1 MFLRGIVF
9 EEDCS
14 MKNKY
19 GLLIATAVLW
29 GISILMP
36 LFGTVF
42 LRIPQKW
49 LIFQLLL
56 VLLIS
61 IALCGE
67 WLSIRRTERQ
77 QATIF
82 RSGVENAGMAALE
95 KMTIP
100 VLLAARSGEIL
111 WCNQMFRYRFVPN
124 HTVVGRSVQDV
135 IHLNLTALDQNRDLL
150 MEHNGLSYRVH
161 AESSIQEQ
169 QEIIAVQFLEITD
182 ILRLQNENT
191 NSRPC
196 VLLLVIDSYDD
207 LLQYARESEKAQV
220 SAEVERV
227 LDNFMQG
234 TDGIIRK
241 IENDLFYAVMESRH
255 LHEIMNNRFS
265 VLDDARQIRVNDRMH
280 ITFSI
285 GVGDGAA
292 SLEESERFAQQSL
305 DMALGRGGDQAAVKT
320 ENGFCFFGGASKGV
334 EKKSKTKIR
343 SIALAMQELIE
354 NSDQV
359 FLMGH
364 RFGDLDCIGAACGLA
379 GAIRL
384 MQKPARIVV
393 NRQNCLATPLIQR
406 MEQCSDGPVFIE
418 PHDALGCVT
427 ENSLLIVVDTHNKE
441 ILESPELYRMARYV
455 VVIDHHRKNVNF
467 IENAVIFHHEP
478 YASSAS
484 EMVTE
489 VLQYFRLDTEVSAAH
504 ADALLS
510 GIMLDTKN
518 FVMRTGV
525 RTFEAAA
532 YLRKIGADTVQVKTL
547 FSNTISDYSIRAQI
561 VSHAELY
568 RNNAISAVKL
578 TGPDVRMIASQAADE
593 LLNIQGV
600 EASFVLYLEETG
612 VSISARSMGS
622 VNVQVIMEQ
631 LGGGGHQTMAAA
643 QLSGCTIQDAKE
655 KLLMLLETRE
665 MQK

>member
-1 MFLRGIVF
+1 
-9 EEDCS
+9 
-14 MKNKY
+14 MKRKY
-19 GLLIATAVLW
+19 GVLIATGILWFISVLVPLFFAVLGRLPQRW
-29 GISILMP
+29 LAIQ
-36 LFGTVF
+36 F
-42 LRIPQKW
+42 LVI
-49 LIFQLLL
+49 LLL
-56 VLLIS
+56 SIVLC
-61 IALCGE
+61 AE
-67 WLSIRRTERQ
+67 WFWLRRAERQ
-77 QATIF
+77 QTTAVRGEIE
-82 RSGVENAGMAALE
+82 GAGMAALQSLGV
-95 KMTIP
+95 P
-100 VLLAARSGEIL
+100 VILTTHSGEIL
-111 WCNQMFRYRFVPN
+111 WCNDMFRSRFAPN
-124 HTVVGRSVQDV
+124 RSVRGRSVQDV
-135 IHLNLTALDQNRDLL
+135 IHLNLAALGQNRDLL

-161 AESSIQEQ
+161 AVPSVQNQ
-169 QEIIAVQFLEITD
+169 QEFVAVQFLEITD

-196 VLLLVIDSYDD
+196 VMLLVIDSYDD

-227 LDNFMQG
+227 LENFMQG

-241 IENDLFYAVMESRH
+241 VENDLFYAVMESRH
-255 LHEIMNNRFS
+255 LHEIMNNRFH
-265 VLDDARQIRVNDRMH
+265 VLDEARQIRVNDRMH

-292 SLEESERFAQQSL
+292 SLAESEKYARQSL

-343 SIALAMQELIE
+343 SIALALQELIE

-364 RFGDLDCIGAACGLA
+364 RFGDLDSIGSACGLA
-379 GAIRL
+379 GAVQL
-384 MQKPARIVV
+384 MQKPAYVV
-393 NRQNCLATPLIQR
+393 VHQQSCLATQLIQR
-406 MEQCSDGPVFIE
+406 MKQCSDSPCFIE
-418 PHDALGCVT
+418 PIDALAQVT
-427 ENSLLIVVDTHNKE
+427 ENSLLIVVDTHNKD
-441 ILESPELYRMARYV
+441 ILESLDLYHAARYV

-489 VLQYFRLDTEVSAAH
+489 IIQYFRLDTEISAAY
-504 ADALLS
+504 ADALLA

-532 YLRKIGADTVQVKTL
+532 YLRKIGADTIQVKTL
-547 FSNTISDYSIRAQI
+547 FSNTISTYSMRSQI

-568 RNNAISAVKL
+568 RNNAISVVKMQ
-578 TGPDVRMIASQAADE
+578 GQDMRVIASQAADE
-593 LLNIQGV
+593 LLSIQGV
-600 EASFVLYLEETG
+600 EASFVLYLEEHG
-612 VSISARSMGS
+612 VSISARSMGN

-643 QLSGCTIQDAKE
+643 QLPKCTIQEAKE
-655 KLLMLLETRE
+655 QLLMILEAQE
-665 MQK
+665 MKKD

>member
-1 MFLRGIVF
+1 
-9 EEDCS
+9 
-14 MKNKY
+14 MKRKY
-19 GLLIATAVLW
+19 GVMIATWILWFLSVL
-29 GISILMP
+29 IP
-36 LFGTVF
+36 LFYTVIK
-42 LRIPQKW
+42 RIPQRW
-49 LIFQLLL
+49 LAMPFLAILLL
-56 VLLIS
+56 S
-61 IALCGE
+61 IILCAE
-67 WLSIRRTERQ
+67 WFWLRRAERQ
-77 QATIF
+77 QTLAVRGEIE
-82 RSGVENAGMAALE
+82 GAGMAALQT
-95 KMTIP
+95 MTVP
-100 VLLAARSGEIL
+100 VILAARSGEIL
-111 WCNQMFRYRFVPN
+111 WCNTIFYNRFVSN
-124 HTVVGRSVQDV
+124 RSVIGRSVQDV
-135 IHLNLTALDQNRDLL
+135 IHLNLAALDQNRDLL

-161 AESSIQEQ
+161 ATSSIQNQ

-227 LDNFMQG
+227 LEDFMQG

-241 IENDLFYAVMESRH
+241 VENDLFYAVMESRH
-255 LHEIMNNRFS
+255 LHEIMNNRFH
-265 VLDDARQIRVNDRMH
+265 VLDEARQIRVNDRMH

-285 GVGDGAA
+285 GVGDGAS
-292 SLEESERFAQQSL
+292 SLAESEKFARQSL

-364 RFGDLDCIGAACGLA
+364 RFGDLDSVGSACGLA
-379 GAIRL
+379 GAVRL
-384 MQKPARIVV
+384 MQKPAYVVV
-393 NRQNCLATPLIQR
+393 NRQSCLATQLIQR
-406 MEQCSDGPVFIE
+406 MEQCSDGPHFIE
-418 PHDALGCVT
+418 PLDALAQVT
-427 ENSLLIVVDTHNKE
+427 DNSLLIVTDTHNKD
-441 ILESPELYRMARYV
+441 ILESMDLYHAARYV

-489 VLQYFRLDTEVSAAH
+489 IIQYFRLDTEISAAY
-504 ADALLS
+504 ADALLA

-532 YLRKIGADTVQVKTL
+532 YLRKIGADTIQVKTL
-547 FSNTISDYSIRAQI
+547 FSNTISMYSMRAQI
-561 VSHAELY
+561 VAHAELY
-568 RNNAISAVKL
+568 RNNAISVVKMQ
-578 TGPDVRMIASQAADE
+578 GQDARVIASQAADE
-593 LLNIQGV
+593 LLSIQGV
-600 EASFVLYLEETG
+600 EASFVFYLEENG
-612 VSISARSMGS
+612 VSVSARSMGS

-643 QLSGCTIQDAKE
+643 QLTKCTVQEAKE
-655 KLLMLLETRE
+655 QLLLILEAQE
-665 MQK
+665 KQKN

>member
-1 MFLRGIVF
+1 
-9 EEDCS
+9 

-19 GLLIATAVLW
+19 RLLTATAVLW
-29 GISILMP
+29 ALSILLP
-36 LFGTVF
+36 LFGSIF
-42 LRIPQKW
+42 RHIPQRQMILYL
-49 LIFQLLL
+49 LIVLLL
-56 VLLIS
+56 SIILFAEWLLI
-61 IALCGE
+61 
-67 WLSIRRTERQ
+67 RRLEQQ
-77 QATIF
+77 QAIVF
-82 RSGVENAGMAALE
+82 RSKIDNAGMIALE
-95 KMTIP
+95 NMTVP
-100 VLLAARSGEIL
+100 VLLADHMGVIL
-111 WCNQMFRYRFVPN
+111 WCNQTFRQRFAANRPVTG
-124 HTVVGRSVQDV
+124 HSVQDV
-135 IHLNLTALDQNRDLL
+135 IHLNPTSLSQNRDLL
-150 MEHNGLSYRVH
+150 MEHNSQSYRVH
-161 AESSIQEQ
+161 AEFSVQNQ
-169 QEIIAVQFLEITD
+169 QEIVVIQFLEITD
-182 ILRLQNENT
+182 ILRLQDENT
-191 NSRPC
+191 NSKPC

-234 TDGIIRK
+234 TDGILRK

-285 GVGDGAA
+285 GVGDGAS
-292 SLEESERFAQQSL
+292 SLAESEKFAQQSL

-320 ENGFCFFGGASKGV
+320 ENGFFFFGGASKGV
-334 EKKSKTKIR
+334 EKKSKTRIR

-364 RFGDLDCIGAACGLA
+364 RFGDLDCVGAACGLA
-379 GAIRL
+379 GAVQL
-384 MQKPARIVV
+384 MKKPGYVV
-393 NRQNCLATPLIQR
+393 VHRHSCLATPLIQR
-406 MEQCSDGPVFIE
+406 MEQCSDSPMFIE
-418 PHDALGCVT
+418 PEDAIEHIT
-427 ENSLLIVVDTHNKE
+427 ENSLLIVLDTHNKE
-441 ILESPELYRMARYV
+441 ILESTELYRKARYV
-455 VVIDHHRKNVNF
+455 VVIDHHRKNVNY

-484 EMVTE
+484 EMVAE
-489 VLQYFRLDTEVSAAH
+489 ILQYFRLDTEISAAY

-532 YLRKIGADTVQVKTL
+532 YLRKIGADTVQVKTM
-547 FSNTISDYSIRAQI
+547 FANTISDYSMRAQI
-561 VSHAELY
+561 VAHAELY

-578 TGPDVRMIASQAADE
+578 TGPETRVIASQAADE
-593 LLNIQGV
+593 LLSIQGV
-600 EASFVLYLEETG
+600 EASFVLYLDEKG

-643 QLSGCTIQDAKE
+643 QLPVGTIQEAKE
-655 KLLMLLETRE
+655 KLLMILETRE
-665 MQK
+665 NAK

>member
-1 MFLRGIVF
+1 MKRKYAAIGITFALWLISV
-9 EEDCS
+9 
-14 MKNKY
+14 
-19 GLLIATAVLW
+19 LL
-29 GISILMP
+29 P
-36 LFGTVF
+36 LFGVVF
-42 LRIPQKW
+42 KRVPQQV
-49 LIFQLLL
+49 LTAQLL
-56 VLLIS
+56 VILLIS
-61 IALCGE
+61 AVICLQWF
-67 WLSIRRTERQ
+67 WLRKAERQ
-77 QATIF
+77 QLVSAKGDIEGT
-82 RSGVENAGMAALE
+82 GMNTLQS
-95 KMTIP
+95 MTIP
-100 VLLAARSGEIL
+100 MLFAAHTGEIL
-111 WCNQMFRYRFVPN
+111 WYNTAFSARFLQSRSAL
-124 HTVVGRSVQDV
+124 GRTVQDV
-135 IHLNLTALDQNRDLL
+135 IHLNLAALDQNRDLL

-161 AESSIQEQ
+161 ATSNIQNQ
-169 QEIIAVQFLEITD
+169 QEIVAVQFLEITD

-207 LLQYARESEKAQV
+207 LLQYAKESEKAQV
-220 SAEVERV
+220 SAEVEQV
-227 LDNFMQG
+227 LEHFMQG
-234 TDGIIRK
+234 TDGVIRK
-241 IENDLFYAVMESRH
+241 VENDLFYAVMESRH
-255 LHEIMNNRFS
+255 LHEIMRNRFH
-265 VLDDARQIRVNDRMH
+265 VLDEARQIRVNDRMH

-285 GVGDGAA
+285 GVGDGAS
-292 SLEESERFAQQSL
+292 SLAESEKFARQSL

-364 RFGDLDCIGAACGLA
+364 RFGDLDSVGSACGLA
-379 GAIRL
+379 GAVRL
-384 MQKPARIVV
+384 MQKPSYVVV
-393 NRQNCLATPLIQR
+393 NRQSCLATQLIDR
-406 MEQCSDGPVFIE
+406 MAQCSDGPHFLE
-418 PHDALGCVT
+418 PVDALAQVT
-427 ENSLLIVVDTHNKE
+427 ENSLLIIVDTHNKD
-441 ILESPELYRMARYV
+441 ILESVDLYHAARYV
-455 VVIDHHRKNVNF
+455 IVIDHHRKNVNF

-489 VLQYFRLDTEVSAAH
+489 IIQYFRTDTEISAAY

-532 YLRKIGADTVQVKTL
+532 YLRKIGADTIQVKTL
-547 FSNTISDYSIRAQI
+547 FSNTISMYSMRAQI

-568 RNNAISAVKL
+568 RNNAISVVKMPSQDARVL
-578 TGPDVRMIASQAADE
+578 AAQAADE
-593 LLNIQGV
+593 LLSIQGV
-600 EASFVLYLEETG
+600 EASFVIYAAEPG
-612 VSISARSMGS
+612 AAISARSMGN

-643 QLSGCTIQDAKE
+643 QLPRCTIQEAKE
-655 KLLMLLETRE
+655 QLLLILEAQELER
-665 MQK
+665 

>member
-1 MFLRGIVF
+1 
-9 EEDCS
+9 
-14 MKNKY
+14 MKYKY
-19 GLLIATAVLW
+19 SLLIATAILW
-29 GISILMP
+29 
-36 LFGTVF
+36 
-42 LRIPQKW
+42 
-49 LIFQLLL
+49 
-56 VLLIS
+56 
-61 IALCGE
+61 
-67 WLSIRRTERQ
+67 WLSILITLLFAIFQRIPEKWVIVQLLASLLLSAAFCVQWLFIRRAERQ
-77 QATIF
+77 QTTAFCTGIE
-82 RSGVENAGMAALE
+82 SAGMAALE
-95 KMTIP
+95 TMTAPI
-100 VLLAARSGEIL
+100 LLAARSGEIY
-111 WCNQMFRYRFVPN
+111 WCNQMFRQRFVS
-124 HTVVGRSVQDV
+124 GRMVIGRTVQDV

-150 MEHNGLSYRVH
+150 MEYNGLSYRVH
-161 AESSIQEQ
+161 AESTIQNQ
-169 QEIIAVQFLEITD
+169 QEIIAVQFLEVTD

-227 LDNFMQG
+227 LDRFMQG
-234 TDGIIRK
+234 TDGVIRK

-285 GVGDGAA
+285 GVGDGAS
-292 SLEESERFAQQSL
+292 SLAESEKFAQQSL

-364 RFGDLDCIGAACGLA
+364 RFGDLDCIGAGCGLA
-379 GAIRL
+379 GAVRL
-384 MQKPARIVV
+384 MQKPAYVVV
-393 NRQNCLATPLIQR
+393 NRQNCLAEPLIRR
-406 MEQCSDGPVFIE
+406 MEQCSDGPVFLE
-418 PHDALGCVT
+418 PADAMNRMM
-427 ENSLLIVVDTHNKE
+427 ENSLLIVVDTHNKD
-441 ILESPELYRMARYV
+441 ILESVELYRAARYV
-455 VVIDHHRKNVNF
+455 IVIDHHRKNVNF

-489 VLQYFRLDTEVSAAH
+489 ILQYFRLDTEISAAY

-547 FSNTISDYSIRAQI
+547 FSNTISDYSMRSQI
-561 VSHAELY
+561 VSHAELF
-568 RNNAISAVKL
+568 RNNAISVVKL
-578 TGPDVRMIASQAADE
+578 TVPDVRIIASQAADE
-593 LLNIQGV
+593 LLSIQGV
-600 EASFVLYLEETG
+600 EASFVLYLDEKG
-612 VSISARSMGS
+612 ISISARSMGS

-643 QLSGCTIQDAKE
+643 QLPGYTLQEAKE
-655 KLLMLLETRE
+655 QLLVLLETME
-665 MQK
+665 SQKNR

>member
-1 MFLRGIVF
+1 
-9 EEDCS
+9 
-14 MKNKY
+14 MKRKY
-19 GLLIATAVLW
+19 GVIIATGILWFISVLVPLFLAVLRR
-29 GISILMP
+29 MP
-36 LFGTVF
+36 QRWLATQF
-42 LRIPQKW
+42 LVI
-49 LIFQLLL
+49 LLL
-56 VLLIS
+56 SIVLC
-61 IALCGE
+61 AE
-67 WLSIRRTERQ
+67 WFWLRRAERQ
-77 QATIF
+77 QTTAVRGEIE
-82 RSGVENAGMAALE
+82 GAGMAALQSLGV
-95 KMTIP
+95 P
-100 VLLAARSGEIL
+100 VILTSHSGEIV
-111 WCNQMFRYRFVPN
+111 WCNDMFRSRFVPN
-124 HTVVGRSVQDV
+124 RSVLGRSVQDV
-135 IHLNLTALDQNRDLL
+135 IHLNLAALGQNRDLL

-161 AESSIQEQ
+161 AVPSVQNQ
-169 QEIIAVQFLEITD
+169 QEFIAVQFLEITD

-196 VLLLVIDSYDD
+196 VMLLVIDSYDD
-207 LLQYARESEKAQV
+207 LLQYAKESEKAQV

-227 LDNFMQG
+227 LENFMQG
-234 TDGIIRK
+234 TDGVIRK
-241 IENDLFYAVMESRH
+241 VENDLFYAVMESRH
-255 LHEIMNNRFS
+255 LHEIMNNRFH
-265 VLDDARQIRVNDRMH
+265 VLDEARQIRVNDRMH

-292 SLEESERFAQQSL
+292 SLAESEKFARQSL

-343 SIALAMQELIE
+343 SIALALQELIE

-364 RFGDLDCIGAACGLA
+364 RFGDLDSIGSACGLA
-379 GAIRL
+379 GAVWL
-384 MQKPARIVV
+384 MQKPAYVV
-393 NRQNCLATPLIQR
+393 VHQQSCLATQLIQR
-406 MEQCSDGPVFIE
+406 MKQCSDSPCFIE
-418 PHDALGCVT
+418 PMDALAQVT
-427 ENSLLIVVDTHNKE
+427 ENSLLIVVDTHNKD
-441 ILESPELYRMARYV
+441 ILESLDLYHAARYV

-489 VLQYFRLDTEVSAAH
+489 IIQYFRLDTEISAAY
-504 ADALLS
+504 ADALLA

-532 YLRKIGADTVQVKTL
+532 YLRKIGADTIQVKTL
-547 FSNTISDYSIRAQI
+547 FSNTISAYSMRSQI

-568 RNNAISAVKL
+568 RNNAISVVKMQ
-578 TGPDVRMIASQAADE
+578 GQDMRVIASQAADE
-593 LLNIQGV
+593 LLSIQGV
-600 EASFVLYLEETG
+600 EASFVLYLEEHG
-612 VSISARSMGS
+612 VSISARSMGN

-643 QLSGCTIQDAKE
+643 QLPKCTIQEAKE
-655 KLLMLLETRE
+655 QLLLILEAQE
-665 MQK
+665 MQKN